1 MSKDTGYSCFAH
13 SWQRAH
19 LICLALYAEVHDV
32 VAADGAVLHL
42 DVPGPQ
48 RTGVPPLYLEPGAGV
63 QLGRG
68 RVLLLLMV
76 TLLHTSHSQQALVFL
91 QCDSVIYYTVIVS
104 TATKTFAD
112 ISH

>member
-32 VAADGAVLHL
+32 VAADGAGLHL

-76 TLLHTSHSQQALVFL
+76 TLLHTAHSQQALVFCNAFIFIICLDL
-91 QCDSVIYYTVIVS
+91 QYLCSE
-104 TATKTFAD
+104 
-112 ISH
+112 

>member
-1 MSKDTGYSCFAH
+1 M
-13 SWQRAH
+13 
-19 LICLALYAEVHDV
+19 
-32 VAADGAVLHL
+32 VAADSAVLHL
-42 DVPGPQ
+42 DIPRPQ
-48 RTGVPPLYLEPGAGV
+48 SAGIPPLHLEPGAGV

-91 QCDSVIYYTVIVS
+91 QCDSVIYYT
-104 TATKTFAD
+104 ATKTFAN